1 MELIRG
7 IHNIRPKHRGCVLT
21 IGNFDGVH
29 LGHQAVIKGLIKD
42 AKEHQLPSTVMIFEP
57 QPQEYFRKGDAP
69 ARLTRLRDKLALLE
83 KLGVERVICIKF
95 NETFANQSADEFVQR
110 ILVEKLG
117 IVALTVG
124 DDFRFGKGR
133 AGNYEMLQTNGTLYD
148 FKVKSTAS
156 LRQKDCRVSSTAIR
170 NALNQGDIEI
180 ANDML
185 SRPYSVTGK
194 VVHGWKKGRELG
206 FPTANIPLKRQVSPL
221 SGVYCVKVT
230 VADKSYYGVANIG
243 IKPTF
248 NGKRTLLEAHLFD
261 FNCDLYGQV
270 IEVAPMRKLRD
281 EKKFDSFSELTTQIS
296 CDVEAAKAYFDLI

>member
-7 IHNIRPKHRGCVLT
+7 IHNIRPKHKGCVLT

-29 LGHQAVIKGLIKD
+29 LGHQAVIKGLIQD
-42 AKEHQLPSTVMIFEP
+42 AKEYQLPSTVMIFEP
-57 QPQEYFRKGDAP
+57 QPQEYFRKSDAP
-69 ARLTRLRDKLALLE
+69 ARLTRLRDKLALLS

-95 NETFANQSADEFVQR
+95 NEAFANQSAAEFVEH
-110 ILVEKLG
+110 ILVDKLG
-117 IVALTVG
+117 VVALTVG

-133 AGNYEMLQTNGTLYD
+133 TGNYEMLQTSGAQLG

-156 LRQKDCRVSSTAIR
+156 LRQQDCRVSSTAIR
-170 NALNQGDIEI
+170 IALSNGEI
-180 ANDML
+180 ALANEML
-185 SRPYSVTGK
+185 SRPYSVIGK
-194 VVHGWKKGRELG
+194 VAHGWKKGRELG

-221 SGVYCVKVT
+221 SGVYCVQVT
-230 VADKSYYGVANIG
+230 VADKIYYGVANIG

-261 FNCDLYGQV
+261 FNRDLYGQI
-270 IEVAPMRKLRD
+270 IEVAPVHKLRD